1 MQPDH
6 HVRADEAR
14 GELVEALAEYDPPE
28 HALLFLAARARQ
40 WNELLRVCSELGL
53 ASDPARVAEIRREV
67 STYLKDVLTKDIL
80 AEDSLVGS
88 SQKGSSRSGEGLR

>member
-6 HVRADEAR
+6 HVRASSAR

-28 HALLFLAARARQ
+28 HTLIFLAARARQ

-53 ASDPARVAEIRREV
+53 ASDPARVAEIRREE
-67 STYLKDVLTKDIL
+67 STYLKEAL
-80 AEDSLVGS
+80 AEDS
-88 SQKGSSRSGEGLR
+88 RPGEGRR

>member
-6 HVRADEAR
+6 QVRADQAR

-28 HALLFLAARARQ
+28 HALIFLAARARQ
-40 WNELLRVCSELGL
+40 WNQLLRVCSELGL

-67 STYLKDVLTKDIL
+67 SAHLKDVLAKDVL
-80 AEDSLVGS
+80 AED
-88 SQKGSSRSGEGLR
+88 SRSGEGRR

>member
-6 HVRADEAR
+6 HVRADQAR
-14 GELVEALAEYDPPE
+14 GELVEALAEHDPPE

-40 WNELLRVCSELGL
+40 WNELLRVCSEQGL

-67 STYLKDVLTKDIL
+67 STYLKEAL
-80 AEDSLVGS
+80 AEDSLVG
-88 SQKGSSRSGEGLR
+88 EGRR